1 MLLDT
6 QLNYSCSSHTA
17 QFSFCEC
24 KYKKN
29 SLILQVKRQD
39 FVLWPLFVV
48 SSPPRRNNSEKIWPK
63 FLESGKSRCTFAV
76 ANKLQRRVKAA
87 AQQSSNKFDSAFAL
101 HFTCIVN
108 QNKRHLSDKTN
119 NKKFNNLKFIR
130 L

>member
-48 SSPPRRNNSEKIWPK
+48 SSPPRRNNSKKIWPK
-63 FLESGKSRCTFAV
+63 FLEMTETHRTFA
-76 ANKLQRRVKAA
+76 
-87 AQQSSNKFDSAFAL
+87 
-101 HFTCIVN
+101 
-108 QNKRHLSDKTN
+108 SD
-119 NKKFNNLKFIR
+119 LRIER
-130 L
+130 